1 MQPEIEARFLNVNHD
16 LLRKK
21 LLDVHAKQ
29 IYSMREMSRKNFDF
43 SDRRLQIKNGW
54 VRVRN
59 EGDLVTLSYKQ
70 LDHRGVDG
78 TKEVNLVVNNF
89 DQTCLFLES
98 IGLEAKSFQ
107 ETKRESWIL
116 DNVQIELDVWPWIK
130 PMLEI
135 EADSE
140 AELRRIAKLL
150 ELDWQDA
157 LHGSVEVAYQAEYD
171 VTEDEID
178 SWPNII
184 FSEPPHNLL
193 ERKK

>member
-21 LLDVHAKQ
+21 LGSVRAKQ

-43 SDRRLQIKNGW
+43 PDRRLQIKNGW
-54 VRVRN
+54 IRVRN

-78 TKEVNLVVNNF
+78 TKEVNLVVNDF

-140 AELRRIAKLL
+140 AELKRVAKLL
-150 ELDWQDA
+150 ELDWRDA

-171 VTEDEID
+171 VTEEEID

-193 ERKK
+193 EMKK